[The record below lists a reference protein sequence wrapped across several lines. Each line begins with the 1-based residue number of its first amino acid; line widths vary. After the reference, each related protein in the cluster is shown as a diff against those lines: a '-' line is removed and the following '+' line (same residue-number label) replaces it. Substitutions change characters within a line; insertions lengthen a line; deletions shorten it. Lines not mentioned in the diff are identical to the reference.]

1 MQECGGS
8 DAGDAYTLFEAAR
21 ESLFLHVEDMTS
33 KQVPKPFQVF
43 RPEEDWNASPGE
55 MRYLNPVSR

>member
-1 MQECGGS
+1 MPHCVLQDCGGS

-21 ESLFLHVEDMTS
+21 ESLFLHVEDVTS
-33 KQVPKPFQVF
+33 EQVPKPFQIY

-55 MRYLNPVSR
+55 MR

>member
-1 MQECGGS
+1 MLQDCGGS

-33 KQVPKPFQVF
+33 EQVPKPFQIY

-55 MRYLNPVSR
+55 MR